1 MKTKRLFSTL
11 LISLLIFIVNISNA
25 NDCCL
30 VKSDCFSI
38 VVGKD
43 ASIDGSVLFAHNEDD
58 DGHLIVNYYIVPV
71 ITHPPEEYI
80 MLKNGG
86 QVPQVKETYRY
97 LWFQMPGMD
106 FSDSYFNEYG
116 VCVASDKCLSKE
128 EQGELSNGGISYWL
142 RRLIAE
148 RANSAREGV
157 KIAGKLIEEYGYN
170 SSGRTYIIADPNEA
184 WMLSVV
190 FGKHWVAQRVP
201 DDKAAVIPNYFTIG
215 EIDLS
220 DTLNFLGSKDII
232 NYAFER
238 GWYNPEEDGSFNFAK
253 AYSSLESRQAEGN
266 IHRMWRGLNLLAKEE
281 YNITD
286 EFPFAFEPKKKLSV
300 QDLIEVLRDHYEGT
314 ELDKSLNYEL
324 GSPYELNGS
333 TICAVH
339 NQYGFVAQLRNW
351 LPNNIGTVIWL
362 SQRRPDSQ
370 PFIPWYFGLNK
381 IPKDYNEF
389 KDYKEA
395 LSHHFQFYI
404 RNGIHAYYT
413 FDDLAEK
420 VQTSYSEAIFDI
432 KDRWSELEKVL
443 FKNQESFEKEVM
455 NESDKEKRQE
465 LITNYTKDLAEEII
479 QISRTMLDK
488 EKLRIEY

>member
-11 LISLLIFIVNISNA
+11 LIILLIFIVNISNA
-25 NDCCL
+25 NNCCL
-30 VKSDCFSI
+30 IKSDCFSI
-38 VVGKD
+38 VVGKN

-58 DGHLIVNYYIVPV
+58 DGPQIVNYYIVPAS
-71 ITHPPEEYI
+71 THSSEEYI
-80 MLKNGG
+80 LLKNGG
-86 QVPQVKETYRY
+86 QVPQVKKTYRY
-97 LWFQMPGMD
+97 LWFQMPGMN

-116 VCVASDKCLSKE
+116 VCVASDQCLSKE
-128 EQGELSNGGISYWL
+128 EQGELSHGGISYWL

-201 DDKAAVIPNYFTIG
+201 DDKVAVIPNYFTIG

-220 DTLNFLGSKDII
+220 DTLNFLGSMDII

-253 AYSSLESRQAEGN
+253 AYSSFESRQAKGN

-300 QDLIEVLRDHYEGT
+300 QDLIDVLRDHYEGT
-314 ELDKSLNYEL
+314 ELDKSLHYEL
-324 GSPYELNGS
+324 GSPYEFNGS
-333 TICAVH
+333 TICAAS
-339 NQYGFVAQLRNW
+339 NQYGFVTQLRNW
-351 LPNNIGTVIWL
+351 LPNDIGTIIWF

-370 PFIPWYFGLNK
+370 PFIPWYFGINK
-381 IPKDYNEF
+381 IPIDYNDHIDF
-389 KDYKEA
+389 KHA
-395 LSHHFQFYI
+395 LDTHFGWYI
-404 RNGIHAYYT
+404 LNSIHAYYT
-413 FDDLAEK
+413 FNELAEK
-420 VQTSYSEAIFDI
+420 VEKSYSESIFKI
-432 KDRWSELEKVL
+432 KNRWSKFEKEL

-455 NESDKEKRQE
+455 NEFDKEKRQE
-465 LITNYTKDLAEEII
+465 LLTNYTIDLAEEVWK
-479 QISRTMLDK
+479 ISFTMLDK
-488 EKLRIEY
+488 EK